1 MSRLLDHVSPI
12 VQEEDNQCF
21 VARGLKSQTKMHELL
36 HQINVRKLFDVCI
49 QKLGLEVSRFMNIKD
64 IYLSLMVVIQTSR

>member
-36 HQINVRKLFDVCI
+36 TQINVRKLFDLYTKTWTRGFSI
-49 QKLGLEVSRFMNIKD
+49 HEHKGYILITNGRDPN
-64 IYLSLMVVIQTSR
+64 